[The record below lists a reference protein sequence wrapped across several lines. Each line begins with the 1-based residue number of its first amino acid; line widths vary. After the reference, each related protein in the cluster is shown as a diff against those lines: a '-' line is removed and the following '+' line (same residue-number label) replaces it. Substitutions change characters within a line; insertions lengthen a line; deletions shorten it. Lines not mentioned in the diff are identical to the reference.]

1 MTVTLPPVQD
11 YPSTHSAL
19 GNAAATVLTAIL
31 GDNLAFSF
39 QSPTANPANTSR
51 QFKSFKQA
59 ALENADS
66 RVMAGL
72 HFRFS
77 CDAGLSLG
85 EKVGSWV
92 VQHQLAPV
100 K

>member
-1 MTVTLPPVQD
+1 MNTPPVQD

-19 GNAAATVLTAIL
+19 GSAAATVLTTLI
-31 GDNLAFSF
+31 GDNVPFTFRSVTAETAK
-39 QSPTANPANTSR
+39 PTRNFN
-51 QFKSFKQA
+51 SFKQA
-59 ALENADS
+59 AIENADS

-77 CDAGLSLG
+77 CDTGLSLG
-85 EKVGSWV
+85 EKVGKWMV
-92 VQHQLAPV
+92 DQHLTPIA